1 MNIYFELFLV
11 FFKIGLF
18 TFGGGYAMLPMLEKE
33 IVEKK
38 SWATEED
45 LMKFFAIGQV
55 TPGVIAVNTAT
66 FIGYY
71 KKGVL
76 GGIVSTLG
84 VISPSLLI
92 ISIIANILNNF
103 SEILVVQH
111 ALNGIRIAVCI
122 LMCSSIFKLLKGSVN
137 DLVGGCIFIFAFI
150 LSYFTNISTVVLVF
164 VFAIFGLIIY
174 LNKFET
180 EFKK

>member
-1 MNIYFELFLV
+1 MI
-11 FFKIGLF
+11 
-18 TFGGGYAMLPMLEKE
+18 
-33 IVEKK
+33 
-38 SWATEED
+38 
-45 LMKFFAIGQV
+45 KFFEIGQV

-103 SEILVVQH
+103 SEILIVQN

-174 LNKFET
+174 LNKFEK
-180 EFKK
+180 ELKK

>member
-1 MNIYFELFLV
+1 MNIYFELFWV

-33 IVEKK
+33 IIEKK

-71 KKGVL
+71 KKGIL

-84 VISPSLLI
+84 IVSPSLLI

-103 SEILVVQH
+103 SEILAVQY

-122 LMCSSIFKLLKGSVN
+122 LMCSSIFKLIKGSIN
-137 DLVGGCIFIFAFI
+137 DLIGVFIFVFSFI

-164 VFAIFGLIIY
+164 VFGILGLIIY
-174 LNKFET
+174 LNKFER
-180 EFKK
+180 ELKK